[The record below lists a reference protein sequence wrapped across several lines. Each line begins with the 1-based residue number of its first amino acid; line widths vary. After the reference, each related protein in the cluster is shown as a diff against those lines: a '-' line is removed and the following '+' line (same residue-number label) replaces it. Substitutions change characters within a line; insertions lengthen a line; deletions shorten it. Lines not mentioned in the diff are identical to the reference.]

1 MRKYALIG
9 FVIGAVLAPLF
20 LSSCKG
26 LSPEELKGSLEIVEM
41 SSKWVAKTYQPWP
54 PKLVLVPTV
63 SFRVKNISG
72 KPLNYLNFNAIFKFR
87 DDLENL
93 GDNFLAAIRKEPIPP
108 GEMSQVITLKS
119 NFGVEGT
126 SLAKFQDNPNW
137 KTVICKLFVQSKG
150 SIHVLLGEYEVS
162 KEIDFKEPEPVGQE
176 QKEAE
181 KRTSVGPAIPGR
193 EGWV

>member
-1 MRKYALIG
+1 MRKSAILGLVISIVLISL
-9 FVIGAVLAPLF
+9 V

-26 LSPEELKGSLEIVEM
+26 MSPEELKASLEIIEM

-54 PKLVLVPTV
+54 PKLVLVPTI
-63 SFRVKNISG
+63 SFRVKNISD
-72 KPLNYLNFNAIFKFR
+72 KPINYMNFNAIFKFR

-108 GEMSQVITLKS
+108 GEASQVITLKS
-119 NFGVEGT
+119 NFGVEST
-126 SLAKFQDNPNW
+126 SLAKFKDNPQW

-162 KEIDFKEPEPVGQE
+162 REIDFKEPEPVGTE
-176 QKEAE
+176 KKEEE
-181 KRTSVGPAIPGR
+181 KKN
-193 EGWV
+193 